1 MAIGT
6 QNLCRLHYLLFYGV
20 FFSLAFNFGIP
31 RQDTMNHLH
40 VAGGN
45 QGTHDGSACAYTQI
59 IAGLFFCLANAFAAA
74 AQASLNA
81 QRKMI
86 QYTAFP
92 LYLGIFYL
100 NRHVLGLAAKL
111 QDGSTGVR
119 DIAQGHVVLLIATA
133 LFAIATHSLY
143 ISDKRA

>member
-1 MAIGT
+1 MSVGT

-20 FFSLAFNFGIP
+20 FFSLAFDSGIS
-31 RQDTMNHLH
+31 RKDTMNHLH
-40 VAGGN
+40 VAGGHGADHN
-45 QGTHDGSACAYTQI
+45 GSACPYTQI

-74 AQASLNA
+74 AQAPPNA

-100 NRHVLGLAAKL
+100 NRSVLNVDFA
-111 QDGSTGVR
+111 DGIR
-119 DIAQGHVVLLIATA
+119 AIASEHVVLVIATA
-133 LFAIATHSLY
+133 LFAIATHTLY
-143 ISDKRA
+143 ISHQRS